1 MDLRDAAQQAL
12 EFIVASNKD
21 SPFWLVPASN
31 LNKTVTAL
39 RAALADTQD
48 WDEVEALRASLREH
62 MAEILRLRAAGR
74 QALGALQFCLP
85 LIEDYG
91 DEEQLAIH
99 HKALAGLTEYAMQ
112 RLTDVQQE
120 MEAVTYCHSLEQ
132 ARAAVISNLLAH
144 FSITS
149 ADSDVNL
156 AYLNKQL
163 DDLLEASIGCNKEGG
178 KLAPPLKRG
187 EECEYPWC
195 LSPNGCERQCPAFP
209 RCEDSDTGKKSDVP
223 ETNFGNMAQAV
234 DSTRADHIADANK
247 MVPTINEM
255 ETVEPVAYVTG
266 YRDGFCVIN
275 PVEHVVFPTGMALYR
290 SPPTCQES
298 RQVEPVAWMVYALDG
313 QSAFVTDNPAD
324 FTLQHRA
331 LPLYTAPPKR
341 EPLTNDEIR
350 QVVDRIDGVTVSESV
365 TFRLFARAIERAH
378 GIGG

>member
-1 MDLRDAAQQAL
+1 MDLREAAQQAL
-12 EFIVASNKD
+12 NALELGCTDHEGNVVD
-21 SPFWLVPASN
+21 LVGPAI
-31 LNKTVTAL
+31 TAL

-48 WDEVEALRASLREH
+48 WDEIEALRASLREH
-62 MAEILRLRAAGR
+62 MAEIHRLRAAGR
-74 QALGALQFCLP
+74 QALEALCLP
-85 LIEDYG
+85 CDRWNRRQTEIINAS
-91 DEEQLAIH
+91 LAALRA
-99 HKALAGLTEYAMQ
+99 ALAEDAMQ

-187 EECEYPWC
+187 EECEYPRC

-209 RCEDSDTGKKSDVP
+209 RCEDSDIGKKSDAP
-223 ETNFGNMAQAV
+223 ETNFGNIGQAV

-266 YRDGFCVIN
+266 YRDGFCVIS
-275 PVEHVVFPTGMALYR
+275 PVEHVVLPTGMALYR
-290 SPPTCQES
+290 SP
-298 RQVEPVAWMVYALDG
+298 
-313 QSAFVTDNPAD
+313 
-324 FTLQHRA
+324 H
-331 LPLYTAPPKR
+331 KR
-341 EPLTNDEIR
+341 EPLTEEQIIECVAEVDDARLAGPITALIR
-350 QVVDRIDGVTVSESV
+350 AV
-365 TFRLFARAIERAH
+365 ERKL
-378 GIGG
+378 GIGGEE